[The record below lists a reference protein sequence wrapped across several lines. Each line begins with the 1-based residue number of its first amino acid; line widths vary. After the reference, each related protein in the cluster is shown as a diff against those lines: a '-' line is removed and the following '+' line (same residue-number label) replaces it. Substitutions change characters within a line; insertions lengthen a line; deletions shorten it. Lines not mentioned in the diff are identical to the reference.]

1 MEVEGSHLSP
11 EAEADHHLPEVD
23 EEQPGVVRTTPKVSI
38 VLFLVD
44 CPRHTRK
51 STHIL
56 FKATEGALFLNNI
69 FLDAISI
76 FGAQIL

>member
-51 STHIL
+51 STH
-56 FKATEGALFLNNI
+56 FV
-69 FLDAISI
+69 
-76 FGAQIL
+76 